1 LLSLIFS
8 KILPAIFAFAIGMG
22 IGSCVT
28 LAYWRLPKGETVSGK
43 WQGGKRAHCPSCNVK
58 LRTRD
63 LVPIFNWLV
72 TRGHCHNC
80 GVAINPVY
88 FFIEL
93 SCALAS
99 LATYLAFGF
108 SDSFFVIY
116 GMCVCLILL
125 AATDYSFRVF
135 PDAILVTFIMFA
147 SLYRVLLDHQLLN
160 MLEQFV
166 FTVML
171 LVMAE
176 QAYIKLFKREFYG
189 IRYMKLLAAA
199 SLCLPLP
206 AYADF
211 LLVSFCLLPVTALF
225 GQYGKKSHGIVLAAA
240 LTLHLFYPMVVWDVL
255 GINPYI

>member
-1 LLSLIFS
+1 
-8 KILPAIFAFAIGMG
+8 
-22 IGSCVT
+22 
-28 LAYWRLPKGETVSGK
+28 
-43 WQGGKRAHCPSCNVK
+43 
-58 LRTRD
+58 
-63 LVPIFNWLV
+63 
-72 TRGHCHNC
+72 
-80 GVAINPVY
+80 
-88 FFIEL
+88 
-93 SCALAS
+93 
-99 LATYLAFGF
+99 
-108 SDSFFVIY
+108 
-116 GMCVCLILL
+116 MCVCLILL